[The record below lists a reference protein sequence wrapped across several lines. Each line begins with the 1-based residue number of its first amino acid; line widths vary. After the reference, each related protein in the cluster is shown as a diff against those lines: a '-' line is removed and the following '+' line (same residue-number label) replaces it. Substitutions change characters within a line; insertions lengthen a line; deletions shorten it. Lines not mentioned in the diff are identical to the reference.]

1 MDYNNEVV
9 TRQNT
14 AKERYEKLKQDRYE
28 FLDRA
33 RECSELTIPALIPD
47 EGFNSSSDLYSPF
60 QSVGARGVN
69 NLASKL
75 LLLLLP
81 PNSPFFRLK
90 ISGDA
95 KEEMESQKELTA
107 QVEKSLANIE
117 REVLNKIEELALRVS
132 VFEALKHLINML

>member
-1 MDYNNEVV
+1 MEIINEVV

-14 AKERYEKLKQDRYE
+14 AKERYETLKADRQQ

-33 RECSELTIPALIPD
+33 RECSELTIPSLIPD
-47 EGFNSSSDLYSPF
+47 EGHNSTSELYSPF

-81 PNSPFFRLK
+81 PNSPFFRLSIAGK
-90 ISGDA
+90 A
-95 KEEMESQKELTA
+95 KEDLQQRAELKSE
-107 QVEKSLANIE
+107 VEKL
-117 REVLNKIEELALRVS
+117 
-132 VFEALKHLINML
+132 M

>member
-1 MDYNNEVV
+1 MEYSNEVV

-60 QSVGARGVN
+60 QSVGARGRKQ
-69 NLASKL
+69 LS
-75 LLLLLP
+75 
-81 PNSPFFRLK
+81 F
-90 ISGDA
+90 
-95 KEEMESQKELTA
+95 
-107 QVEKSLANIE
+107 
-117 REVLNKIEELALRVS
+117 
-132 VFEALKHLINML
+132 